1 MEAGSQSPSRACAGS
16 SPLRRYRLHQLID
29 HLPEAELLAAELF
42 LELLAGSDPGLT
54 VEDLSHIEAWLRGL
68 QAKGNLRTA

>member
-1 MEAGSQSPSRACAGS
+1 MEAGSQSPSRACAGRIF
-16 SPLRRYRLHQLID
+16 LRRHRLHQLID
-29 HLPEAELLAAELF
+29 DLPEAELLAAELF

-68 QAKGNLRTA
+68 HAKGNLRTA